1 MQGQLEMQSAK
12 TRQIKLDECFEVLL
26 WVEDFAVRHT
36 CIQIQF
42 SHLPAICLWQVPL
55 LLKNS
60 GSAYVEWE
68 ELNTGK
74 IK

>member
-26 WVEDFAVRHT
+26 WLEDFVVRDT
-36 CIQIQF
+36 CVQIQF
-42 SHLPAICLWQVPL
+42 SHMLAICRWKVPL

-60 GSAYVEWE
+60 GSSYSILQHW
-68 ELNTGK
+68 
-74 IK
+74 